1 MINELE
7 ALYSSIHSGSMQ
19 SIVNGHETIDPLL
32 NAREND
38 TRFGI
43 TLLIPLGTS
52 IASEIS
58 SIRDEIR
65 KIEPGQYFYPA
76 SDLHVTVLDLQSA
89 HESFQRDNE
98 RIEESIRLIE
108 MAIPG
113 IAQFDIDFRGIIFSN
128 AGILLKGYYYNGL
141 ETIRTRIRERAAAE
155 GITLQE
161 RYRSISAHATFVR
174 FRSTLQ
180 NRRQLSAYV
189 QKATGRAIGTMT
201 VREMHLVIHDWY
213 NRRKEVVG
221 RFSLLQRPMKQT
233 GDGKS

>member
-108 MAIPG
+108 MAISG

-141 ETIRTRIRERAAAE
+141 ETIRTRIRERS
-155 GITLQE
+155 G
-161 RYRSISAHATFVR
+161 RGGDHASGTVPEHFGARHLCTVQIHTPKPPAIVR
-174 FRSTLQ
+174 VCSKG
-180 NRRQLSAYV
+180 NRQSDR
-189 QKATGRAIGTMT
+189 
-201 VREMHLVIHDWY
+201 HHDGSR
-213 NRRKEVVG
+213 NAPCH
-221 RFSLLQRPMKQT
+221 S
-233 GDGKS
+233 